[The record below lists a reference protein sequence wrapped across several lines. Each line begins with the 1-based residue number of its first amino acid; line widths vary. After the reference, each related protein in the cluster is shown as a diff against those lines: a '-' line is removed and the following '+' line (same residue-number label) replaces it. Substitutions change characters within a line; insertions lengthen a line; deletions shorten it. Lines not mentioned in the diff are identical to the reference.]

1 MRLYKITAATYED
14 FYGTPDDPIDRSY
27 TTTIAQKPDC
37 SAFLFVCKDAQDDLD
52 GLTLLDA
59 VPSGF
64 DFTYCQEWGLTINAA
79 VLARTILDIRRKAY
93 GTLESQLDLLYH
105 DMAADKGTKAGEWFK
120 AVAAVKTALPK

>member
-1 MRLYKITAATYED
+1 MRLYKITSAAWENY
-14 FYGTPDDPIDRSY
+14 YGTPDDPIDRSY
-27 TTTIAQKPDC
+27 TTIIAQTPSC
-37 SAFLFVCKDAQDDLD
+37 NAFLFVCKDAQNDLD

>member
-1 MRLYKITAATYED
+1 MKLYKITSAACSDY
-14 FYGTPDDPIDRSY
+14 FGTPDDPIDRSY
-27 TTTIAQKPDC
+27 TTTIAQTPSCD
-37 SAFLFVCKDAQDDLD
+37 AFLFLCKDAQDDLD

>member
-1 MRLYKITAATYED
+1 MRLYSIAATAYSNY
-14 FYGTPDDPIDRSY
+14 YGTIDDPIDRSY

-37 SAFLFVCKDAQDDLD
+37 SAFLFVCKDAQDSLT

>member
-1 MRLYKITAATYED
+1 MKLYKITAAAYEN
-14 FYGTPDDPIDRSY
+14 FYGPRDDPIDRSY
-27 TTTIAQKPDC
+27 TTNIAQTPSCD
-37 SAFLFVCKDAQDDLD
+37 AFLFLCKDEQDALT
-52 GLTLLDA
+52 GLTLLTT

-120 AVAAVKTALPK
+120 AVAAVKTAIPK